1 MKNYH
6 FTQNRYHAVA
16 VLEKLIDYAQC
27 DHCAFFIKSTKEQN
41 GHCYLR
47 SPKSS
52 DTGCYYP
59 MENLE
64 TELPIVFIPKKD
76 RTV

>member
-1 MKNYH
+1 MKNYS

-16 VLEKLIDYAQC
+16 VLENC
-27 DHCAFFIKSTKEQN
+27 DNCAFYTKSTKEQN
-41 GHCYLR
+41 GHCYLK

-59 MENLE
+59 MENLK
-64 TELPIVFIPKKD
+64 TELPTVFIPKKD